1 MIHYKYYDRGSGP
14 ALLLLHGMFGDH
26 QDWAPVLDPLAAR
39 YRLLA
44 VDLPGFGDSEKPHGD
59 YTAERFVEALD
70 GLRAELG
77 IDRLTAVGNSFGGV
91 VALLY
96 TLARPER
103 VERLVLVSSG
113 GFHRYSRREKLFHSA
128 RLSEVALRT
137 LTPPVQG
144 ALLRALFVNPSEASE
159 QYIEKQNAKLRRP
172 DYPEY
177 VRAASSSIRMVMN
190 TYLLDRVSEIE
201 CPVLLVWGEQDAVV
215 PIEEARA
222 ALERLRDGRLV
233 VLPRCGHA
241 PQLDCP
247 ARFVSTLDEFMTA
260 TAGQKAA

>member
-14 ALLLLHGMFGDH
+14 ALLLIHGMFGDH
-26 QDWAPVLDPLAAR
+26 RDWEPVLEPLAAR

-44 VDLPGFGDSEKPHGD
+44 VDLPGFGDSEKPDGD
-59 YTAERFVEALD
+59 YTAERFVTALD
-70 GLRAELG
+70 GLRADLG
-77 IDRLTAVGNSFGGV
+77 IHRLSVVGNSFGGV

-96 TLARPER
+96 TLARPEH

-128 RLSEVALRT
+128 RLSEVALRS
-137 LTPPVQG
+137 LSPPVQG
-144 ALLRALFVNPSEASE
+144 ALLRALFINPSEASE
-159 QYIEKQNAKLRRP
+159 RYIQKQNDKLSRP

-177 VRAASSSIRMVMN
+177 VRAAASSIRLVMN

-201 CPVLLVWGEQDAVV
+201 CPVLLVWGEQDVVV

-222 ALERLRDGRLV
+222 ALERMRDARLV
-233 VLPRCGHA
+233 VLSHCGHA

-247 ARFVSTLDEFMTA
+247 ERFVSTLDDFLET